1 MTAVIIDN
9 HDSFTYNIA
18 QCVGALPYPV
28 VVLPNTT
35 PLRVVRRHRP
45 THVIISPGPGDA
57 SEPSACGVALDV
69 LDHFVGRLPVL
80 GVCLGHQAIGHYFG
94 GRLRR
99 CARIRHGQVSTVRRV
114 GKSWLLRGMRTEFP
128 AIRYH
133 SNALDRASLP
143 ADLRPTAV
151 ATNDDELM
159 AFEHESLPVAGVQFH
174 PESVASPG
182 GRRVLRNFI
191 SVPPI
196 PAWRRHAR

>member
-1 MTAVIIDN
+1 MTAAIIDN

-18 QCVGALPYPV
+18 QCVGALRYPV

-35 PLRVVRRHRP
+35 PLRVIRAHRP
-45 THVIISPGPGDA
+45 THVIISPGPGNA
-57 SEPSACGVALDV
+57 SDPATCGVTLDALE
-69 LDHFVGRLPVL
+69 HFLGRVPLL
-80 GVCLGHQAIGHYFG
+80 GVCLGHQVIGRYFG
-94 GRLRR
+94 GRVRR
-99 CARIRHGQVSTVRRV
+99 CERIRHGQVSTVRRL
-114 GKSWLLRGMRTEFP
+114 GRSWLLHGMRAEF
-128 AIRYH
+128 AAMRYH
-133 SNALDRASLP
+133 SHALERASLP
-143 ADLRPTAV
+143 AELQATAV

-159 AFEHESLPVAGVQFH
+159 AFEHESLPIAGVQFH